1 MHIGTIFLIILIAL
15 LLIYWFICKCCIVV
29 EQGTAVVI
37 ERFGRFLKICEAGF
51 YPMIPFVDS
60 PRPVIWREYE
70 ENKRCRGKYRD
81 SFSPRMDLRQSIF
94 DLPLQSIITRD
105 NVEIIVHPMMM
116 IQITDPVRVAY
127 ETYDIIEA
135 VERLVQTSLRSVIGD
150 MGLDDTLASREE
162 IEKLVS
168 NKVCKTCQDWGLT
181 ISGIDL
187 LEIDPTNTIQ
197 TAMHEQIRAERYRRT
212 QKVTAEGYAER
223 VRLEAEGECQATKA
237 AAQGDSESMKLISK
251 GNSDARLVIAQKTME
266 SLKTVAD
273 AMKGLNADPTQYLI
287 GIQYIKTLVALAS
300 AGKSVEVYMPFQTD
314 VGGLTSRL

>member
-1 MHIGTIFLIILIAL
+1 
-15 LLIYWFICKCCIVV
+15 
-29 EQGTAVVI
+29 
-37 ERFGRFLKICEAGF
+37 
-51 YPMIPFVDS
+51 
-60 PRPVIWREYE
+60 
-70 ENKRCRGKYRD
+70 
-81 SFSPRMDLRQSIF
+81 MDLRQSIF

-127 ETYDIIEA
+127 EVRLSEGDHLQTYDIIEA

-150 MGLDDTLASREE
+150 KGLDDTLASREE

-223 VRLEAEGECQATKA
+223 VRLEGC
-237 AAQGDSESMKLISK
+237 
-251 GNSDARLVIAQKTME
+251 
-266 SLKTVAD
+266 
-273 AMKGLNADPTQYLI
+273 Y
-287 GIQYIKTLVALAS
+287 
-300 AGKSVEVYMPFQTD
+300 
-314 VGGLTSRL
+314 GGGW